1 MNNVLYVIKELK
13 LQRHFYMLE
22 ATRNLCK
29 NKKLKM
35 CNKNTMQ
42 NAKPTAPARC
52 VGGGRCPRG
61 VCVRRVRGIG
71 LSTLNSQVSTKNH
84 NNIVTN
90 IPPDLRLKFIANT
103 QNYWGTE
110 KLINIVPKKYL
121 TIICF
126 IG

>member
-1 MNNVLYVIKELK
+1 
-13 LQRHFYMLE
+13 
-22 ATRNLCK
+22 
-29 NKKLKM
+29 
-35 CNKNTMQ
+35 MQ
-42 NAKPTAPARC
+42 NQAPARC

-110 KLINIVPKKYL
+110 KLDNKYCAKKYL

>member
-1 MNNVLYVIKELK
+1 
-13 LQRHFYMLE
+13 
-22 ATRNLCK
+22 
-29 NKKLKM
+29 
-35 CNKNTMQ
+35 MQ
-42 NAKPTAPARC
+42 NQQPQPVVWEVC
-52 VGGGRCPRG
+52 GRC
-61 VCVRRVRGIG
+61 VRGIG

-90 IPPDLRLKFIANT
+90 IPPGIRLKFIANT

-110 KLINIVPKKYL
+110 KANKYCAKKYL